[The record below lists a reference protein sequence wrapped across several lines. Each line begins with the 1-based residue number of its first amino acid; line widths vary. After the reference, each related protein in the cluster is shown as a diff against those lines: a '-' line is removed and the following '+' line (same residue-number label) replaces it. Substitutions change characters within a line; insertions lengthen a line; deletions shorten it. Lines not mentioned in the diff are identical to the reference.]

1 MSNLD
6 HINSLISHGAMLR
19 DQVDW
24 STVPLTVDFYNNAV
38 RHCKTYSCEAI
49 VFGLVLPG
57 IEPDFELAIW
67 KDGHVDSG
75 SPASIAQVLD
85 RQGFR

>member
-1 MSNLD
+1 MTYLD

-24 STVPLTVDFYNNAV
+24 STTPLTVDFYNGAIQD
-38 RHCKTYSCEAI
+38 CQKGGCECI
-49 VFGLVLPG
+49 VYGLVLPG

-67 KDGHVDSG
+67 KDGRVDSG
-75 SPASIAQVLD
+75 SPAIIAMVLD
-85 RQGFR
+85 R

>member
-1 MSNLD
+1 MSDLD

-24 STVPLTVDFYNNAV
+24 STVPLTVDFYNEAV
-38 RHCKTYSCEAI
+38 QHCKTDGCETI

-57 IEPDFELAIW
+57 IEPDLELAIW

-75 SPASIAQVLD
+75 SPERIALVLD
-85 RQGFR
+85 R

>member
-1 MSNLD
+1 MTNLD

-24 STVPLTVDFYNNAV
+24 STIPLTVDFYHEAIQ
-38 RHCKTYSCEAI
+38 HCETAGCEAI

-67 KDGHVDSG
+67 KAGHVDSG
-75 SPASIAQVLD
+75 STESISQVL
-85 RQGFR
+85 FRR